1 MGACGLL
8 TRAPPPRAPPW
19 PWRRRFSEVLV
30 FAGQGSS
37 WHPQERRRVAKRT
50 CCATKLSSPWRTSHR
65 ARAIDKP
72 FTCVWHVRWNSKCVM
87 CPFKGEVAGA
97 IFEAKREVR
106 ACFGMQHPPSEL
118 VGSTCDAATLLL
130 MPYASPLFRCPHRP
144 RPWQR
149 ACGGPVERAR
159 CQTGLAASRLPR
171 TWQVAIHMGRAPQW
185 PLRRASAR
193 LLPWQ
198 RRIWATAGEDAQTS

>member
-1 MGACGLL
+1 VGACGLL

-106 ACFGMQHPPSEL
+106 ACFGMQHAHLNWS
-118 VGSTCDAATLLL
+118 
-130 MPYASPLFRCPHRP
+130 
-144 RPWQR
+144 
-149 ACGGPVERAR
+149 
-159 CQTGLAASRLPR
+159 AASVMQPR
-171 TWQVAIHMGRAPQW
+171 CSSCRVQVPSSVAHIDPVHGNGHAGGLWRGQGA
-185 PLRRASAR
+185 RRV
-193 LLPWQ
+193 
-198 RRIWATAGEDAQTS
+198 